1 MRKLTKEQIKK
12 IIEEY
17 SKEKTTYQLA
27 KEFNVSQNTIVY
39 WVSNRDKQIKRSKEY
54 VSNLTKEQRH
64 ARYLKR
70 KEYQKVYFMNRY
82 NTNPEFREK
91 VKARAREYKRR
102 RKWI

>member
-1 MRKLTKEQIKK
+1 MSKLTKLQIKEIQELYK
-12 IIEEY
+12 QG
-17 SKEKTTYQLA
+17 KNTYELA
-27 KEFNVSQNTIVY
+27 KEFNISQNSIVY

-64 ARYLKR
+64 LRYLKR

-102 RKWI
+102 KK

>member
-1 MRKLTKEQIKK
+1 MSKLTKIQIEQIREFYKN
-12 IIEEY
+12 
-17 SKEKTTYQLA
+17 EKNTYQLA

-64 ARYLKR
+64 VRYLKR

-82 NTNPEFREK
+82 NTNLEFREK

-102 RKWI
+102 RK